1 MHDELREVLLNV
13 LEVDSISES
22 DSAETVGSWDSVR
35 HLSLIL
41 ALEERFAVTFDTD
54 EIPALISVRKRS
66 ISRATVAGPAS
77 ASRLWV
83 WPCSATS

>member
-54 EIPALISVRKRS
+54 EIPALISVRKIQEALKR
-66 ISRATVAGPAS
+66 RNAAGM
-77 ASRLWV
+77 
-83 WPCSATS
+83 